1 MDVKIFGE
9 KISYVLGIA
18 GILFAV
24 LAVYVGTLTVNAFR
38 EGKYIGR
45 QGASINTITV
55 SGKGEIYAS
64 PDLAT
69 MDFSVVSEA
78 KTVNE
83 AMDDNS
89 AKMNAVI
96 AAAKKSGIADE
107 DLRTS
112 GFNINPH
119 YDYVEAKP
127 QATDMG
133 GYYYPSGKRVLSG
146 YDITQTL
153 TVKVRQDNMSKIGQ
167 IIQDATAAGA
177 NEVGDLQFTID
188 KPDDLQAEARK
199 QAIDDAKAK
208 DKVLAGQLGVKLG
221 NITGYSEGGYY
232 PTYNM
237 AYDKAAGGVVAA
249 TAAAP
254 AIQTGQN
261 KIESNVSITYEIQ

>member
-1 MDVKIFGE
+1 MLNEQMKTQGLVLSLLFLVLTV
-9 KISYVLGIA
+9 YV
-18 GILFAV
+18 AV
-24 LAVYVGTLTVNAFR
+24 LSANAIK

-45 QGASINTITV
+45 QGAAINTITV
-55 SGKGEIYAS
+55 SGNGKVYAS

-78 KTVNE
+78 KTVSE

-89 AKMNAVI
+89 GKMNAVI
-96 AAAKKSGIADE
+96 EAAKKLGVAAD
-107 DLRTS
+107 DLQTS

-119 YDYVEAKP
+119 YDYMEAKP
-127 QATDMG
+127 ETTDM
-133 GYYYPSGKRVLSG
+133 GYYYPSGKRVLTG

-167 IIQDATAAGA
+167 IIQDATTAGA
-177 NEVGDLQFTID
+177 NEVGDLQFTVD

-208 DKVLAGQLGVKLG
+208 AKVLADQLGVRLG

-232 PTYNM
+232 PTYTM
-237 AYDKAAGGVVAA
+237 AYDKAAVGGIEES
-249 TAAAP
+249 AAAP
-254 AIQTGQN
+254 TIQTGQN
-261 KIESNVSITYEIQ
+261 KIESNVSISYEIQ